1 MATNPIQAQ
10 DLIDDGAIQS
20 LERLGTT
27 LENVAKNL
35 DLLKQAIQ
43 ANAQSMSVQVQQTNV
58 DSQALAE
65 MEKKVEALRAAL
77 DATNKMQ
84 DENTKALE
92 ANTNARQRNN
102 SVRQKQ
108 SKLTDQE
115 KQSIQQLEYEIEG
128 LTIDMSRNLSEI
140 DKQNKSYNELYA
152 TYNKIKDALNKM
164 TSAERESTNAGKSLT
179 MAAKDIYDEMNK
191 LQMQTGK
198 FQMNV
203 GNYKRA
209 FDGLGYSITQ
219 VARELPSLAINAN
232 TFFLAIS
239 NNIPMVFDEY
249 KKFTQQQEDLQ
260 KQMEELIDAGQE
272 QSDAFKKL
280 ESQVMTFGQKMK
292 ALVTSF
298 SFWIS
303 LFPTLLVFLPKIV
316 GWIKEWVKGVDVLNR
331 ETKSA
336 TAVTLT
342 LADAAKK
349 YGQSVEELNLI
360 DKKIGDIQKGT
371 NEWKSAIER
380 VNEICHSNLNAA
392 TATEEQVRKITEAYK
407 EQAKQIAIN
416 KAVSERI
423 ATSDI
428 NKKMREIA
436 QQMAD
441 AHDYE
446 SLAELL
452 GYKPDSKDYNKLKDN
467 LELKSGINIEFSNS
481 TAKANRVKNIINAAF
496 PILEDA
502 AYQSLE
508 DLVEIVDDPNRNPGK
523 GSRGKTYTHKDIED
537 LAQQFAMVESN
548 NMDSSIEER
557 LQLIQDKME
566 KEKVALQ
573 KFMDKQIEKYMY
585 NKEHRLLTQEDE
597 EAFIRLNEQYDAI
610 VESLPKKYE
619 KMKDDELLKYNK
631 EIIAQ
636 NNKRTEQEIEMIEL
650 EIKEGEV
657 AIPRRVKSKNDE
669 INKNNAII
677 ANIEN
682 IKRAM
687 EELEKVD
694 VWDEEHLNE
703 RNKKMAELNKRMEQ
717 YRNQLDWSKQ
727 LANYRNMGD
736 LLGGQGVLEGL
747 AGGDKAGFLSK
758 MGLDMTGASGEQI
771 DSAFEEWMK
780 NASDALVKW
789 KDITIDNLGQML
801 DAYVEFYQAKADAAS
816 EDTDKAKEAYEM
828 QKSLMEQGY
837 ANSVNTAWAEY
848 QQKQEIQK
856 KAEEDAKRAQQ
867 VQKLA
872 DEAQNFSNLVLAT
885 SNILK
890 DYSTKPL
897 LAAGLLATMWGT
909 YGTAKAM
916 ALKESKY
923 EQGGYEELTGGSH
936 ASGHDI
942 NLGVM
947 NGKGRS
953 MVAEGGESIGIFS
966 RKAKRKY
973 GSQTIGDL
981 VNSINNGTYEKVSAE
996 RLNNNVSISV
1006 NPQTGTKVSLSKIE
1020 NTLDSIDRNGRSS
1033 SYVDV
1038 NGNYVV
1044 VKGNSKT
1051 TYIKR

>member
-1 MATNPIQAQ
+1 MATNPIQAS

-35 DLLKQAIQ
+35 DMLKQAIQ
-43 ANAQSMSVQVQQTNV
+43 ANAQSMNVQVQQTNI

-65 MEKKVEALRAAL
+65 MEKKVEALKAAL
-77 DATNKMQ
+77 EATNKLQ
-84 DENTKALE
+84 DENTKALD

-102 SVRQKQ
+102 SARQRQ
-108 SKLTDQE
+108 SKLNAQE
-115 KQSIQQLEYEIEG
+115 LQNIQNLELEIED
-128 LTIDMSRNLSEI
+128 LTFNMNKNLSEI

-164 TSAERESTNAGKSLT
+164 TTAERESTNAGRSLT

-260 KQMEELIDAGQE
+260 KKMQDLVDAGQG
-272 QSDAFKKL
+272 QSEAFRQL

-298 SFWIS
+298 GFWIS
-303 LFPTLLVFLPKIV
+303 LLPTLLVFLPKIV
-316 GWIKEWVKGVDVLNR
+316 GWIKDWVKGVDVLER
-331 ETKSA
+331 KTKSA

-360 DKKIGDIQKGT
+360 DKKIGDIQRGT
-371 NEWKSAIER
+371 KEWKSAIER
-380 VNEICHSNLNAA
+380 VNEICHSNLDAT
-392 TATEEQVRKITEAYK
+392 TATEEQVKKVTEAYK

-423 ATSDI
+423 ANSDV
-428 NKKMREIA
+428 NKTMREIA

-452 GYKPDSKDYNKLKDN
+452 GYKPDSKDYNNLKDN

-481 TAKANRVKNIINAAF
+481 SAKANRVKNIINAAF
-496 PILEDA
+496 PILDDA

-508 DLVEIVDDPNRNPGK
+508 DLVEIVDDPNKKPGK
-523 GSRGKTYTHKDIED
+523 VNKGKTYTHKDIED
-537 LAQQFAMVESN
+537 LAQQYAMVDSN
-548 NMDSSIEER
+548 NMDASIEQR
-557 LQLIQDKME
+557 MQLLDDKME
-566 KEKVALQ
+566 AERAALQ

-585 NKEHRLLTQEDE
+585 NKEHGLLTQEDIDKFAE
-597 EAFIRLNEQYDAI
+597 LNDQYSALL
-610 VESLPKKYE
+610 ESLPKKYE
-619 KMKDDELLKYNK
+619 KMKDDELLKYNR
-631 EIIAQ
+631 EVMAQ
-636 NNKRTEQEIEMIEL
+636 NNKRTEQEIELIEL
-650 EIKEGEV
+650 EMKEGEV

-669 INKNNAII
+669 INKNNAIL

-727 LANYRNMGD
+727 LANYKNIGD
-736 LLGGQGVLEGL
+736 LIGSEGMLEGL
-747 AGGDKAGFLSK
+747 AGGDKRGFLGAI
-758 MGLDMTGASGEQI
+758 GLDMTGASDEQV

-780 NASDALVKW
+780 NAGDAMVKW
-789 KDITIDNLGQML
+789 KDMTIDNLGQML
-801 DAYVEFYQAKADAAS
+801 DAYVEYYQAKADAAS

-828 QKSLMEQGY
+828 QKSLLEQGY

-872 DEAQNFSNLVLAT
+872 DEAQNFSNMVLAT

-890 DYSTKPL
+890 QYSANPIVAT
-897 LAAGLLATMWGT
+897 GLISTMWLT
-909 YGTAKAM
+909 YGAAKAM

-923 EQGGYEELTGGSH
+923 EHGGYEELTGGSH
-936 ASGHDI
+936 VSGHDI

-966 RKAKRKY
+966 RNAKRKY
-973 GSQTIGDL
+973 GSQTIGEI
-981 VNSINNGTYEKVSAE
+981 VKSINNGTYEKVSAE
-996 RLNNNVSISV
+996 RLNDNVSLTVRPYRGASV
-1006 NPQTGTKVSLSKIE
+1006 NLNKIE
-1020 NTLDSIDRNGRSS
+1020 NTLDSIDRNGKHT
-1033 SYVDV
+1033 SYVDGNGNMVVV
-1038 NGNYVV
+1038 NGN
-1044 VKGNSKT
+1044 STT